1 MLRWAWLVLML
12 AGCATARQEWGDPAA
27 VATAIQAGTAD
38 VEPELIGKPTL
49 AYPDEAKRNAA
60 DGHVRLVVTIDAAG
74 YVAHALVANNVDTDL
89 GNAALNAISKA
100 RFTPARMNG
109 ERVPYRFIYT
119 ITFVLD

>member
-38 VEPELIGKPTL
+38 VEPKLIGKAAL
-49 AYPDEAKRNAA
+49 EYPDEAKRNYAS
-60 DGHVRLVVTIDAAG
+60 GIVKLVVTIDAAG
-74 YVAHALVANNVDTDL
+74 YVAHAVVANSVDTEL

-100 RFTPARMNG
+100 RFTPAIKDG
-109 ERVPYRFIYT
+109 ERVPYRFKYLFNFI
-119 ITFVLD
+119 LD